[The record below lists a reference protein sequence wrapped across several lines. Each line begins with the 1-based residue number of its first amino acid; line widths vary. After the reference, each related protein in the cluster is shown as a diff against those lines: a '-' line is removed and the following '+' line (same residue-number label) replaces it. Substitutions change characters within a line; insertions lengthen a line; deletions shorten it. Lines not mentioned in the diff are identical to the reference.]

1 MIRQHDGESM
11 NIQALKRFDLNTLVA
26 LKVLLDERHV
36 TRAGESLNLT
46 QSAVSRIL
54 AKLRQDL
61 DDPLLVKSG
70 KHLALTAKAE
80 RLYIPLTHILEQVN
94 ELLLPETFDPLTAKG
109 SIRIATND
117 YGTHA
122 LLPRLIPL
130 LNEAAPGI
138 QVTALDLRS
147 NLLDELEE
155 NNVDLIIGGVT
166 APAQNIYQRVV
177 ATDGFQG
184 LVRKGHPL
192 AAGMTVAEYIEQNH
206 VMISPKGSGPSEV
219 DEILKG
225 MGLQRNVAVRMPHFF
240 AALEIIANTDFMILL
255 PEHFVRRYVDLT
267 KFTVIEPPF
276 EIPTFDVSMFW
287 HARMHHE
294 PLHSWFRKFVYEK
307 IYDRKD
313 KYRPSV

>member
-1 MIRQHDGESM
+1 MD
-11 NIQALKRFDLNTLVA
+11 IQALNRFDLNTLVT

-36 TRAGESLNLT
+36 TRAGEKLNLT

-54 AKLRQDL
+54 AKLRNYF

-80 RLYIPLTHILEQVN
+80 RLYLPLTQILEQVTG
-94 ELLLPETFDPLTAKG
+94 LLLPETFDPKTASG

-138 QVTALDLRS
+138 KVTALDLRS
-147 NLLDELEE
+147 NLMDELEE
-155 NNVDLIIGGVT
+155 NKVDLIIGGT
-166 APAQNIYQRVV
+166 TSPPANIYQRVV

-192 AAGMTVAEYIEQNH
+192 AEGMTLEQYIEQNH

-219 DEILKG
+219 DDILKT
-225 MGLQRNVAVRMPHFF
+225 MGLERNVAVRMPHFF

-255 PEHFVRRYVDLT
+255 PEHFVRRYVDST
-267 KFTVIEPPF
+267 KFSIIKPPF

-313 KYRPSV
+313 KASLAS

>member
-1 MIRQHDGESM
+1 MDL
-11 NIQALKRFDLNTLVA
+11 QALNRFDLNTLVT

-36 TRAGESLNLT
+36 TRAGEKLNLT

-54 AKLRQDL
+54 AKLRQDF

-70 KHLALTAKAE
+70 KHLALTAKSE
-80 RLYIPLTHILEQVN
+80 RLYMPLTQLLEQVN
-94 ELLLPETFDPLTAKG
+94 GLLLPETFDPLTAKG
-109 SIRIATND
+109 GIRIATND

-138 QVTALDLRS
+138 RVTALDLRS

-155 NNVDLIIGGVT
+155 NKVDLIIGGVT

-177 ATDGFQG
+177 AKDGFQG

-192 AAGMTVAEYIEQNH
+192 ASGMSLEQYVEQDH

-219 DEILKG
+219 DEILKK
-225 MGLQRNVAVRMPHFF
+225 MGLERNVAVRMPHFF

-255 PEHFVRRYVDLT
+255 PTHFVRRYVDAE
-267 KFTVIEPPF
+267 KFAIINPPF

-294 PLHSWFRKFVYEK
+294 PLHCWFRKFVYEK
-307 IYDRKD
+307 IYDRKE
-313 KYRPSV
+313 KLV

>member
-1 MIRQHDGESM
+1 MDLQVL
-11 NIQALKRFDLNTLVA
+11 NRFDLNTLVT

-36 TRAGESLNLT
+36 TRAGEKLGLT

-54 AKLRQDL
+54 AKLRHDF

-70 KHLALTAKAE
+70 KHLALTAKSE
-80 RLYIPLTHILEQVN
+80 RLYLPLTQLLEQVN
-94 ELLLPETFDPLTAKG
+94 GLLLPETFDPLTAKA

-138 QVTALDLRS
+138 QITALDWRS
-147 NLLDELEE
+147 NLLDDLEE
-155 NNVDLIIGGVT
+155 NKVDLIIGGVT
-166 APAQNIYQRVV
+166 APSQNIYQRVV
-177 ATDGFQG
+177 ASDGFQG

-192 AAGMTVAEYIEQNH
+192 AKGMTLEQYMTQNH
-206 VMISPKGSGPSEV
+206 VMISQKGVGPSEV
-219 DEILKG
+219 DEILKA
-225 MGLQRNVAVRMPHFF
+225 MGLERNVAVRMPHFF

-255 PEHFVRRYVDLT
+255 PEHFVRRYVDLE
-267 KFTVIEPPF
+267 KFAIIRPPF
-276 EIPTFDVSMFW
+276 EIPMFDISMFW

-294 PLHSWFRKFVYEK
+294 PLHSWFRKFVYDK
-307 IYDRKD
+307 IYDRKG
-313 KYRPSV
+313 K